1 MGVIYHA
8 SLPNLERSE
17 TGKKAEWLKES
28 LQYLFCSSSL
38 SLSLT
43 HTLSLSLSHTHT
55 LSLSHTKKRRHAHTH
70 TLSISLFL
78 SLTHT
83 HKQTRTLTHTLTHT
97 HTQTHY
103 LTLEC
108 LPLQF
113 HPIRPAFIFVHA
125 WLKYKRGER
134 EKKFFCE
141 FFLFKYLNEWLDL
154 IKLSFDLLCEST
166 GTKTKA

>member
-38 SLSLT
+38 SLSLSISVAPT
-43 HTLSLSLSHTHT
+43 YSHTQKTPTRTHSPY
-55 LSLSHTKKRRHAHTH
+55 LSFYLAHTH
-70 TLSISLFL
+70 K
-78 SLTHT
+78 H
-83 HKQTRTLTHTLTHT
+83 TRTLT

-113 HPIRPAFIFVHA
+113 HPIRPALIFVHA
-125 WLKYKRGER
+125 WLKYKRRER
-134 EKKFFCE
+134 EKKYFCE

-154 IKLSFDLLCEST
+154 I
-166 GTKTKA
+166 